1 MRFTN
6 PWALLLLLPLIP
18 AFWYIAGLIPRGQG
32 GHRERLAA
40 VVRTAIALALVFS
53 LAGFDLV
60 RRADELAVV
69 FLIDASD
76 SMSPEAQAAAAQ
88 FVEQALDAMG
98 PDDQAAVIVFG
109 GEAVIERGMS
119 PSPELGGLTSI
130 PATNATDLAEAIR
143 LGLALYPSGAARRM
157 VILSDGAAT
166 TGDAEAAARLA
177 AAQGVQIQAVPF
189 IIQQPGPEALLQRV
203 EAPERLRPGQ
213 RFDLRL
219 TVLATEPGPALVR
232 VFAGGEVVFEGLQE
246 LRRGEQSFSLTL
258 TAGQA
263 GAGDEFVR
271 YQVQI
276 IPEQDQRYQNNQL
289 ATFSYLE
296 GPPRVLVVA
305 PPEGE
310 PLGFQGETRP
320 DEAAQLVAA
329 LQAADILVETRGPG
343 GLPGDLGELAGY
355 SAVVM
360 VDVPAR
366 QLTIRQMES
375 LQEYVR
381 SLGGGLVAVG
391 GPTSY
396 GVGGYYQT
404 PLEETLP
411 VEMHITDE
419 QRRPRLAIVYVIDQ
433 SGSMDQTSG
442 GPTKLEL
449 AKEAAIRSVELL
461 YPTDQVGVVA
471 FDDSASWAAP
481 VAEARDRA
489 AVIEAIA
496 GIGRGGGTDILA
508 GVQAVAEVL
517 PRVDASLKHVILLTD
532 GGADPTGIPELVQR
546 MYEEQGIT
554 LSTIGIGSDAAP
566 FLEDLAELG
575 GGRYHFTADPSSI
588 PQIFTEETTLAT
600 RAYIEEHDFFP
611 RQASPSPL
619 LAGIRETPQ
628 LRGYVSASAKDV
640 AQVILE
646 SDLGDPILAAWQ
658 YGLGR
663 AVAFTS
669 DATARWAQNWLG
681 WEGFPSFWAQT
692 VDYVLARRAG
702 SPLEVRV
709 EHEAGAASARL
720 VVEAETEAG
729 EYLNGYRMQ
738 ARVID
743 PEGETREVTLQQVAP
758 GRYEGEFTPRT
769 EGAYWIGV
777 SGQAGGGESGPEA
790 VSQAAGW
797 VLAYSPE
804 YAQIESDPALLT
816 RLAAI
821 TGGGVAGEA
830 PRMFAHDLPAG
841 AATRP
846 GWPWLLALAALLLPL
861 DIALR
866 RLALTP
872 AEVRRGL
879 VKSWANVIGLGRDRL
894 RRPGAPQ
901 QAQRSA
907 RLEALFGA
915 KQRAGER
922 RVEAGEGD
930 VPPSGEAPAA
940 SPPSRTGPKP
950 EAGEAPAPEE
960 SQGPASKE
968 PASTAASLLEV
979 RRRRRQN
986 RK

>member
-1 MRFTN
+1 MRFSN
-6 PWALLLLLPLIP
+6 PWALLLLLPLVP

-40 VVRTAIALALVFS
+40 GVRTAIALALVFS

-69 FLIDASD
+69 FLIDVSD
-76 SMSPEAQAAAAQ
+76 SMPPEAQASAAR
-88 FVEQALDAMG
+88 FVEQALDGMG

-119 PSPELGGLTSI
+119 PSPELGPLASI

-143 LGLALYPSGAARRM
+143 LGLALYPSGSARRM

-166 TGDAEAAARLA
+166 TGDAEAVARLA

-189 IIQQPGPEALLQRV
+189 VVQPTGPEVLLRAV
-203 EAPERLRPGQ
+203 DAPERLRPGQ

-219 TVLATEPGPALVR
+219 SVLATEPGPALVR
-232 VFAGGEVVFEGLQE
+232 VFAGGEVVFEGMQE
-246 LRRGEQSFSLTL
+246 LRRGEQSFSLPL
-258 TAGQA
+258 VAGDA
-263 GAGDEFVR
+263 GAGDEFLR

-310 PLGFQGETRP
+310 PLGFQGGTRP

-329 LQAADILVETRGPG
+329 LQAADIRVETAGPG
-343 GLPGDLGELAGY
+343 GLPGDLAGLAGY
-355 SAVVM
+355 SAVVL

-366 QLTIRQMES
+366 QLTNRQMEA

-381 SLGGGLVAVG
+381 SLGGGLVAAG

-404 PLEETLP
+404 PLEATLP
-411 VEMHITDE
+411 VDMHITDE

-442 GPTKLEL
+442 GPTKLAL

-471 FDDSASWAAP
+471 FDDSASWAAS
-481 VAEARDRA
+481 VAEAGDRA

-496 GIGRGGGTDILA
+496 GIGGGGGTDILA
-508 GVQAVAEVL
+508 GVQAVANVL
-517 PRVDASLKHVILLTD
+517 PGVDASLKHVILLTD

-619 LAGIRETPQ
+619 LSGIRELPQ
-628 LRGYVSASAKDV
+628 LRGYVSTSPKAV

-669 DATARWAQNWLG
+669 DATARWAQDWLN
-681 WEGFPSFWAQT
+681 WEGYPSFWAQT

-709 EHEAGAASARL
+709 EHGSGAPTARL

-729 EYLNGYRMQ
+729 EYLNGYLLQ

-743 PEGETREVTLQQVAP
+743 PEGETSEVTLQQVAP
-758 GRYEGEFTPRT
+758 GRYEGEFTPHA

-777 SGQAGGGESGPEA
+777 AGQAGDGESRPDA
-790 VSQAAGW
+790 LSQAAGW

-804 YAQIESDPALLT
+804 YAQIEPDPAM
-816 RLAAI
+816 LARVATI
-821 TGGGVAGEA
+821 TGGGVAGEPPA
-830 PRMFAHDLPAG
+830 VFAHDLPAG
-841 AATRP
+841 AAARP
-846 GWPWLLALAALLLPL
+846 GWPWLLALATLLLPL

-872 AEVRRGL
+872 AEIRRGL
-879 VKSWANVIGLGRDRL
+879 VKSWAKVGGLARGGL
-894 RRPGAPQ
+894 RREGAPEET
-901 QAQRSA
+901 QRA
-907 RLEALFGA
+907 PHLEALFGA

-922 RVEAGEGD
+922 QADAGEAPVPPPREAPAAPPPSRAEE
-930 VPPSGEAPAA
+930 VPPSGEP
-940 SPPSRTGPKP
+940 
-950 EAGEAPAPEE
+950 PAPEQ
-960 SQGPASKE
+960 SQEPPQTR
-968 PASTAASLLEV
+968 PASTAASLLEA
-979 RRRRRQN
+979 RRRRRQG